1 MKRKNQKL
9 YLAQMVAAICV
20 VIIHVG
26 TVVENPV
33 AHFIIKSLICRI
45 AVPFFF
51 VNNAFF
57 FRINADQIGYTK
69 TWLKRLIISY
79 TAVFV
84 LYIPLGLQFMHQTV
98 NIPWKFT
105 PLLIIASYFYSGS
118 FYHLWYFPAIIFAL
132 ILVRWLVK
140 KLGYGWTFIVSLGLF
155 MLGSVETYS
164 QFISNALLK
173 KLMTN
178 YFSLFWTTR
187 NGLFFSPIYVLVG
200 FFLADHKARLSAWR
214 RYFKFGLWGAILL
227 GIVEG
232 TIVYLNQGIDKN
244 FMYFTILFN
253 FCAFGLLVTS
263 KSEWQGLERLKPY
276 NQGIFLLHM
285 IPIQLFNIWV
295 TSANTPQNGVLRS
308 LLGIIVPVALIYG
321 YRLVLKKIAGYQP
334 INKKIS

>member
-84 LYIPLGLQFMHQTV
+84 LYIPLGLQLMHQTV

-118 FYHLWYFPAIIFAL
+118 LSL
-132 ILVRWLVK
+132 I
-140 KLGYGWTFIVSLGLF
+140 
-155 MLGSVETYS
+155 
-164 QFISNALLK
+164 
-173 KLMTN
+173 
-178 YFSLFWTTR
+178 
-187 NGLFFSPIYVLVG
+187 
-200 FFLADHKARLSAWR
+200 
-214 RYFKFGLWGAILL
+214 
-227 GIVEG
+227 
-232 TIVYLNQGIDKN
+232 
-244 FMYFTILFN
+244 
-253 FCAFGLLVTS
+253 
-263 KSEWQGLERLKPY
+263 
-276 NQGIFLLHM
+276 
-285 IPIQLFNIWV
+285 
-295 TSANTPQNGVLRS
+295 
-308 LLGIIVPVALIYG
+308 
-321 YRLVLKKIAGYQP
+321 
-334 INKKIS
+334 